1 MTDVAIIGAG
11 PGGYVAAI
19 KCAQLGKRVTL
30 IDRENVGGVC
40 LHHGCIPTKALIHA
54 ADIFHD
60 AGKAKDFGVTFSNVA
75 VDFAKT
81 QEWKSAI
88 IKKLESGVRTLLKA
102 GKVEIIQGEASF
114 ASSKSVIVKT
124 PSGES
129 ALDFDKCIIAT
140 GSSERML
147 PGVAV
152 DGEAVMTSTHAV
164 ELKSVPKSLL
174 VIGGGYIGIELSQ
187 MFAKFGTQIT
197 IVEALPRIL
206 SLLDPEFSAV
216 VEKELKAMG
225 AAIYV
230 NSKVLKSEKRG
241 SGVATSIQLADGS
254 TKEISTEKAILS
266 IGRVPHTES
275 LHLEKTKVQVDKGFI
290 VVNTQ
295 LQTADPS
302 IFALGDVIG
311 GAMLAHKATAEAKV
325 AAEVIAGKNSS
336 FGNLVPYAIFSDPEI
351 AGVGLT
357 EEEAKKKGLS
367 YTVKKFRSASEGK
380 AQILGDS
387 NAFFKAILG
396 PNKEFLGLH
405 ICGDRASDMIG
416 EAVLALEMGASA
428 EDLALII
435 HPHPT
440 LVESYG
446 ELADVILGK
455 PTHSL

>member
-102 GKVEIIQGEASF
+102 GKVEIIKGEASF

-164 ELKSVPKSLL
+164 ELKS
-174 VIGGGYIGIELSQ
+174 
-187 MFAKFGTQIT
+187 
-197 IVEALPRIL
+197 
-206 SLLDPEFSAV
+206 
-216 VEKELKAMG
+216 
-225 AAIYV
+225 
-230 NSKVLKSEKRG
+230 
-241 SGVATSIQLADGS
+241 VATSIQLADGS

-396 PNKEFLGLH
+396 SKKEFLGLH